1 MKKKSL
7 WLITALMTLALLGVF
22 VMQLYYIK
30 ESYKLKSQL
39 FEQNVN
45 QALNA
50 VVNKV
55 QKRNVALQINKK
67 DDEFKAKKEMGI
79 RSQMDTIVAFRVKFK
94 ENENLRKFKQQ
105 QQIINYLNSQDSIIR
120 SNYLLPQIISE
131 ETYKLYNNAN
141 ADKASKPTL
150 DVVDV
155 RDPITGKLLDR
166 RVNPRRVKATPPQL
180 QINNLPDTI
189 RYLVYSMVDGM
200 PYYISLPSTEPDLIS
215 KFKVEDAKAKL
226 RYEMELNRLYADTI
240 AVQSESLNLVRD
252 VAKEMDNSNLPL
264 SKRVPD
270 IESLDTL
277 IRAELLSRGITLS
290 YDFLITSVK
299 NTNNIIYRRVSNS
312 TIDPIAENTYSHVL
326 FSNDVA
332 AKDPGMIYLRLQNKN
347 AAIFSNMFVTLA
359 SSIGLL
365 LVLIS
370 IFAYTI
376 YAIIRQK
383 KLSEMKTDF
392 INNMTHEFKTP
403 VATIMIASEALKDPE
418 VIEDKSRI
426 GRLANIIYDEN
437 VRLGN
442 HIERVLSVARLERK
456 EIKLEFAPV
465 NVNDLITAVVDSM
478 GLQLQKRNAAV
489 TLNLDATQDLI
500 MADELHLSNV
510 IYNLIDN
517 ANKYSLDS
525 PHIDIATSNR
535 GKNLIVEVGD
545 KGIGMTKD
553 QTKRIFDQFYRV
565 PTGNLHD
572 VKGFGLGLNYVRDI
586 VAEMDGAIKVN
597 SEKDKGTT
605 FEISLPIK
613 HTNN

>member
-1 MKKKSL
+1 
-7 WLITALMTLALLGVF
+7 MTLALLGVF

-55 QKRNVALQINKK
+55 QKRNVALHINKK
-67 DDEFKAKKEMGI
+67 DDEFKARKENGI

-131 ETYKLYNNAN
+131 ETYKLYNNAS

-155 RDPITGKLLDR
+155 RDPLTGKLLDR
-166 RVNPRRVKATPPQL
+166 RINPRRVKTPAPQL

-189 RYLVYSMVDGM
+189 RYLVYSMVDGL

-226 RYEMELNRLYADTI
+226 RYEMELSRLYADTI
-240 AVQSESLNLVRD
+240 AVQSESLNLIRD
-252 VAKEMDNSNLPL
+252 VAKEMDNSDLPL

-277 IRAELLSRGITLS
+277 IRAELLSRGITLA

-299 NTNNIIYRRVSNS
+299 NTNNVIYRRVSNIN
-312 TIDPIAENTYSHVL
+312 IDPIAENTYSHVL

-332 AKDPGMIYLRLQNKN
+332 AKDPGMIYLRLPNKN

-359 SSIGLL
+359 SSVGLL

-418 VIEDKSRI
+418 VVEDKSRI
-426 GRLANIIYDEN
+426 SRLANIIYDEN

-478 GLQLQKRNAAV
+478 GLQLQKRNTAI

-525 PHIDIATSNR
+525 PQIDIATSNR
-535 GKNLIVEVGD
+535 GKNLIVEVAD

-586 VAEMDGAIKVN
+586 VAEMDGTIKVN

-613 HTNN
+613 HLND

>member
-1 MKKKSL
+1 
-7 WLITALMTLALLGVF
+7 MTLALLGVF

-45 QALNA
+45 QALSA

-55 QKRNVALQINKK
+55 QKRNVAIHINKK
-67 DDEFKAKKEMGI
+67 DDEFKAKKEDGI

-94 ENENLRKFKQQ
+94 ENESLRKFKQQ
-105 QQIINYLNSQDSIIR
+105 QQIINYIISQDSIIR

-131 ETYKLYNNAN
+131 ETFKLYNNAN

-166 RVNPRRVKATPPQL
+166 RVNPRRLKTPPPQL

-200 PYYISLPSTEPDLIS
+200 PLFISLPSTEPDLVS

-240 AVQSESLNLVRD
+240 AVQSESLNLIRD
-252 VAKEMDNSNLPL
+252 VAKEMDNSDLPL

-277 IRAELLSRGITLS
+277 IRAELLNRGITLA

-299 NTNNIIYRRVSNS
+299 NTNNVIYRRVSNVN
-312 TIDPIAENTYSHVL
+312 IDPIAENTYSHVL

-332 AKDPGMIYLRLQNKN
+332 AKDPGMIYLRLPNKN

-359 SSIGLL
+359 SSVGLL

-418 VIEDKSRI
+418 VVEDKSRI
-426 GRLANIIYDEN
+426 SRLANIIYDEN

-465 NVNDLITAVVDSM
+465 NVNDLITAVIDSM
-478 GLQLQKRNAAV
+478 GLQLQKRNTAV

-517 ANKYSLDS
+517 ANKYSLNA
-525 PHIDIATSNR
+525 PQIDIATSNR
-535 GKNLIVEVGD
+535 GKHLIIEVAD

-586 VAEMDGAIKVN
+586 VAEMDGTIKVN

>member
-1 MKKKSL
+1 
-7 WLITALMTLALLGVF
+7 MTLALLGVF

-45 QALNA
+45 QALSA

-55 QKRNVALQINKK
+55 QKRNVALHINKK
-67 DDEFKAKKEMGI
+67 DDEFKAKKEDGI

-94 ENENLRKFKQQ
+94 ENEGLRKFKQQ
-105 QQIINYLNSQDSIIR
+105 QQIINYLISQDSIIR

-166 RVNPRRVKATPPQL
+166 RVNPRRLKTPPPQL

-200 PYYISLPSTEPDLIS
+200 PYYISLPSIEPDLIS

-226 RYEMELNRLYADTI
+226 KYEMELNRLYADTI
-240 AVQSESLNLVRD
+240 AVQSESLNLIRD
-252 VAKEMDNSNLPL
+252 VAKEMDNSDLPL

-277 IRAELLSRGITLS
+277 IRAELLNRGITLA

-299 NTNNIIYRRVSNS
+299 NTNNVIYRRVSNVN
-312 TIDPIAENTYSHVL
+312 IDPIAENTYSHVL

-332 AKDPGMIYLRLQNKN
+332 AKDPGMIYLRLPNKN

-359 SSIGLL
+359 SSVGLL

-418 VIEDKSRI
+418 VVEDKSRI
-426 GRLANIIYDEN
+426 SRLANIIYDEN

-456 EIKLEFAPV
+456 EIKLEFGPV
-465 NVNDLITAVVDSM
+465 NVNDLITAVIDSM
-478 GLQLQKRNAAV
+478 GLQLQKRNTAV

-517 ANKYSLDS
+517 ANKYSLNA
-525 PHIDIATSNR
+525 PQIDITTSNR
-535 GKNLIVEVGD
+535 GKHLIIEVAD

-586 VAEMDGAIKVN
+586 VAEMDGTIKVN

-605 FEISLPIK
+605 FEICLPIK
-613 HTNN
+613 HINN

>member
-1 MKKKSL
+1 
-7 WLITALMTLALLGVF
+7 MTLALLGVF

-55 QKRNVALQINKK
+55 QKRNVALHINKK
-67 DDEFKAKKEMGI
+67 DDEFKARKENGI
-79 RSQMDTIVAFRVKFK
+79 RSQLDTIVAFRVKFK

-166 RVNPRRVKATPPQL
+166 RVNPRRVKTPQPQL
-180 QINNLPDTI
+180 QMNNLPDTI
-189 RYLVYSMVDGM
+189 RYLVYSMVDGL
-200 PYYISLPSTEPDLIS
+200 PLFISLPSTEPDLIS

-226 RYEMELNRLYADTI
+226 RYEMELSRLYADTI
-240 AVQSESLNLVRD
+240 AVQSESLNLIRD
-252 VAKEMDNSNLPL
+252 VAKEMDNSDLPL

-277 IRAELLSRGITLS
+277 IRAELLSRGITLA

-299 NTNNIIYRRVSNS
+299 NSNNIIYRRVSN
-312 TIDPIAENTYSHVL
+312 TNIDPIAENTYSHVL

-332 AKDPGMIYLRLQNKN
+332 AKDPGMIYLRLPNKN

-359 SSIGLL
+359 SSVGLL

-418 VIEDKSRI
+418 VVEDKSRI

-465 NVNDLITAVVDSM
+465 NVNDSITAVVDSM
-478 GLQLQKRNAAV
+478 GLQLQKRNAV
-489 TLNLDATQDLI
+489 VNLHLNAAQDLI

-517 ANKYSLDS
+517 ANKYSLEAPEINIS
-525 PHIDIATSNR
+525 TNNK
-535 GKNLIVEVGD
+535 GKNLIIEVAD

-586 VAEMDGAIKVN
+586 VAEMDGTIKVN

>member
-1 MKKKSL
+1 
-7 WLITALMTLALLGVF
+7 MTLALLGVF

-55 QKRNVALQINKK
+55 QKRNVALHINKK
-67 DDEFKAKKEMGI
+67 DDEFKARKENGI

-131 ETYKLYNNAN
+131 ETYKLYNNAS

-155 RDPITGKLLDR
+155 RDPLTGKLLDR
-166 RVNPRRVKATPPQL
+166 RINPRRVKTPAPQL

-189 RYLVYSMVDGM
+189 RYLVYSMVDGL

-226 RYEMELNRLYADTI
+226 RYEMELSRLYADTI
-240 AVQSESLNLVRD
+240 AVQSESLNLIRD
-252 VAKEMDNSNLPL
+252 VAKEMDNSDLPL

-277 IRAELLSRGITLS
+277 IRAELLSRGITLA

-299 NTNNIIYRRVSNS
+299 NTNNVIYRRVSNIN
-312 TIDPIAENTYSHVL
+312 IDPIAENTYSHVL

-332 AKDPGMIYLRLQNKN
+332 AKDPGMIYLRLPNKN

-359 SSIGLL
+359 SSVGLL

-376 YAIIRQK
+376 YAIFRQK

-418 VIEDKSRI
+418 VVEDKSRI
-426 GRLANIIYDEN
+426 SRLANIIYDEN

-478 GLQLQKRNAAV
+478 GLQLQKRNTAI
-489 TLNLDATQDLI
+489 TLNLDATQDLT

-525 PHIDIATSNR
+525 PKIDIATSNR
-535 GKNLIVEVGD
+535 GKNLIVEVAD

-586 VAEMDGAIKVN
+586 VAEMDGTIKVN

-613 HTNN
+613 HLND

>member
-1 MKKKSL
+1 
-7 WLITALMTLALLGVF
+7 MTLALLGVF

-45 QALNA
+45 QALSA

-55 QKRNVALQINKK
+55 QKRNVAIHINKK
-67 DDEFKAKKEMGI
+67 DDEFKAKKEDGI

-94 ENENLRKFKQQ
+94 ENEGLRKFKQQ
-105 QQIINYLNSQDSIIR
+105 QQIINYLISQDSIIR

-166 RVNPRRVKATPPQL
+166 RVNPRRLKTPPPQL

-200 PYYISLPSTEPDLIS
+200 PYYISLPSIEPDLIS

-240 AVQSESLNLVRD
+240 AVQSESLNLIRD
-252 VAKEMDNSNLPL
+252 VAKEMDNSDLPL

-277 IRAELLSRGITLS
+277 IRAELLNRGITLA

-299 NTNNIIYRRVSNS
+299 NTNNVIYRRVSNVN
-312 TIDPIAENTYSHVL
+312 IDPIAENTYSHVL

-332 AKDPGMIYLRLQNKN
+332 AKDPGMIYLRLPNKN

-359 SSIGLL
+359 SSVGLL

-418 VIEDKSRI
+418 VVEDKNRI
-426 GRLANIIYDEN
+426 SRLANIIYDEN

-456 EIKLEFAPV
+456 EIKLEFGPV
-465 NVNDLITAVVDSM
+465 NVNDLITAVIDSM
-478 GLQLQKRNAAV
+478 GLQLQKRNTAV

-517 ANKYSLDS
+517 ANKYSLNA
-525 PHIDIATSNR
+525 PQIDIATSNR
-535 GKNLIVEVGD
+535 GKHLIIEVAD

-586 VAEMDGAIKVN
+586 VAEMDGTIKVN

-605 FEISLPIK
+605 FEICLPIK

>member
-55 QKRNVALQINKK
+55 QKRNVAKHINKK
-67 DDEFKAKKEMGI
+67 DDEFKAQKENGI

-94 ENENLRKFKQQ
+94 ENENLRKYRQQ

-120 SNYLLPQIISE
+120 SNYLQPQIISE
-131 ETYKLYNNAN
+131 ETFKLYNNPN
-141 ADKASKPTL
+141 TDYASKPTL

-155 RDPITGKLLDR
+155 RDPLTGKLLGR
-166 RVNPRRVKATPPQL
+166 RVNPRKVKTPQL
-180 QINNLPDTI
+180 QMDNLPDTI

-200 PYYISLPSTEPDLIS
+200 PLFISLPSTEPDLIS

-226 RYEMELNRLYADTI
+226 KYEMQLSRLYADTVVVLNENI
-240 AVQSESLNLVRD
+240 NLVRD
-252 VAKEMDNSNLPL
+252 VAKEMNNSDLPL
-264 SKRVPD
+264 AQRVPD

-277 IRAELLSRGITLS
+277 IKAELLSRGITLA

-299 NTNNIIYRRVSNS
+299 NTNNVIYRRVSNS
-312 TIDPIAENTYSHVL
+312 NIDPIAENTYSHVL

-332 AKDPGMIYLRLQNKN
+332 AKDPGMIYLRLPNKN

-359 SSIGLL
+359 SSVGLL

-418 VIEDKSRI
+418 VVEDKSRI
-426 GRLANIIYDEN
+426 SRLANIIYDEN

-456 EIKLEFAPV
+456 EIKLEFAAV
-465 NVNDLITAVVDSM
+465 NVNDLVTAVVDSM

-535 GKNLIVEVGD
+535 GKNLIIEVAD
-545 KGIGMTKD
+545 KGIGMTKE

-586 VAEMDGAIKVN
+586 VAEMDGTIKVN

>member
-7 WLITALMTLALLGVF
+7 WVITGLMTLALLGVF

-39 FEQNVN
+39 FEQDVN
-45 QALNA
+45 QALNT

-55 QKRNVALQINKK
+55 QKRNVAGRINRK
-67 DDEFKAKKEMGI
+67 DSEFKILREKGI
-79 RSQMDTIVAFRVKFK
+79 RSQTDTIVAFRVKFK
-94 ENENLRKFKQQ
+94 EVENSRKTKQQ
-105 QQIINYLNSQDSIIR
+105 QQIINYLVFQDSIIKR
-120 SNYLLPQIISE
+120 TYFRPEIISE
-131 ETYKLYNNAN
+131 ELFKLLSSTHPDSSRSSQLMVIEDYK
-141 ADKASKPTL
+141 DI
-150 DVVDV
+150 
-155 RDPITGKLLDR
+155 RTGKIERRIRPRVINSGLDLR
-166 RVNPRRVKATPPQL
+166 NGK
-180 QINNLPDTI
+180 LPDTI
-189 RYLVYSMVDGM
+189 RYLAYSLIDGF
-200 PYYISLPSTEPDLIS
+200 PQLISLPTMDNDLAS
-215 KFKVEDAKAKL
+215 KFKVEDAKAERK
-226 RYEMELNRLYADTI
+226 YQMELNRLYADTI
-240 AVQSESLNLVRD
+240 VAVNDASLNLVRD
-252 VAKEMDNSNLPL
+252 VAKEMVNSDVPL
-264 SKRVPD
+264 SERVPA

-277 IRAELLSRGITLS
+277 IKSELLTKGITLK
-290 YDFLITSVK
+290 YDFWVTPVK
-299 NTNNIIYRRVSNS
+299 NNKNIIYRKVSNNA
-312 TIDPIAENTYSHVL
+312 DDVVDDNTYSHVL

-332 AKDPGMIYLRLQNKN
+332 TKDPGMIYLRLPSQN

-365 LVLIS
+365 LVLIF

-383 KLSEMKTDF
+383 NLSEMKTDF

-418 VIEDKSRI
+418 VVADKSRI

-456 EIKLEFAPV
+456 EIELEYNPV
-465 NVNDLITAVVDSM
+465 NVNDLVSAVVDSM
-478 GLQLQKRNAAV
+478 GLQLQKRNALIH
-489 TLNLDATQDLI
+489 LNLKATEDMI
-500 MADELHLSNV
+500 MGDELHLSNV

-517 ANKYSLDS
+517 ANKYSLDT
-525 PHIDIATSNR
+525 PKITINTRNNA
-535 GKNLIVEVGD
+535 KNLYIEITD
-545 KGIGMTKD
+545 EGIGMTKD

-572 VKGFGLGLNYVRDI
+572 VKGFGLGLNYVQDI
-586 VAEMDGAIKVN
+586 ISEMDGSIKVQ

-605 FEISLPIK
+605 FEVCLPFK
-613 HTNN
+613 HNK

>member
-1 MKKKSL
+1 
-7 WLITALMTLALLGVF
+7 MTLALLGVF

-45 QALNA
+45 QALSA

-55 QKRNVALQINKK
+55 QKRNVALHINKK
-67 DDEFKAKKEMGI
+67 DDEFKAKKEDGI

-94 ENENLRKFKQQ
+94 ENESLRKFKQQ
-105 QQIINYLNSQDSIIR
+105 QQIINYLISQDSIIR

-131 ETYKLYNNAN
+131 ETFKLYNNAN

-166 RVNPRRVKATPPQL
+166 RVNPRRLKTPPPQL

-200 PYYISLPSTEPDLIS
+200 PLFISLPSTEPDLVS

-240 AVQSESLNLVRD
+240 AVQSESLNLIRD
-252 VAKEMDNSNLPL
+252 VAKEMDNSDLPL

-277 IRAELLSRGITLS
+277 IRAELLNRGITLA

-299 NTNNIIYRRVSNS
+299 NTNNVIYRRVSNVN
-312 TIDPIAENTYSHVL
+312 IDPIAENTYSHVL

-332 AKDPGMIYLRLQNKN
+332 AKDPGMIYLRLPNKN

-359 SSIGLL
+359 SSVGLL

-418 VIEDKSRI
+418 VVEDKSRI
-426 GRLANIIYDEN
+426 SRLANIIYDEN

-456 EIKLEFAPV
+456 EIKLEFGPV
-465 NVNDLITAVVDSM
+465 NVNDLITAVIDSM
-478 GLQLQKRNAAV
+478 GLQLQKRNTAV
-489 TLNLDATQDLI
+489 TLSLDATQDLI

-517 ANKYSLDS
+517 ANKYSLNA
-525 PHIDIATSNR
+525 PQIDIATSNR
-535 GKNLIVEVGD
+535 GKHLIIEVAD

-586 VAEMDGAIKVN
+586 VAEMDGTIKVN

>member
-1 MKKKSL
+1 
-7 WLITALMTLALLGVF
+7 MTLALLGVF

-55 QKRNVALQINKK
+55 QKRNVAVHINKK
-67 DDEFKAKKEMGI
+67 DDEFKAKKEDGI

-105 QQIINYLNSQDSIIR
+105 QQIINYISSQDSIIR
-120 SNYLLPQIISE
+120 SNFLLPQIISE

-155 RDPITGKLLDR
+155 RDPLTGKLLDR
-166 RVNPRRVKATPPQL
+166 RINPRRVKTPTPQL

-200 PYYISLPSTEPDLIS
+200 PLFISLPSTEPDLIS

-226 RYEMELNRLYADTI
+226 RYEMELSRLYADTI
-240 AVQSESLNLVRD
+240 AVQSESLNLIRD
-252 VAKEMDNSNLPL
+252 VAKEMDNSDLPL

-277 IRAELLSRGITLS
+277 IRAELLSRGITLA

-299 NTNNIIYRRVSNS
+299 NSNNIIYRRVSNTS
-312 TIDPIAENTYSHVL
+312 IDPIAENTYSHVL

-332 AKDPGMIYLRLQNKN
+332 AKDPGMIYLRLPNKN

-418 VIEDKSRI
+418 VVEDKNRI
-426 GRLANIIYDEN
+426 SRLANIIYDEN

-456 EIKLEFAPV
+456 EIKLEFAAV

-478 GLQLQKRNAAV
+478 GLQLQKRNAVV
-489 TLNLDATQDLI
+489 TLNLVATQDLI

-525 PHIDIATSNR
+525 PQIDIATSNR
-535 GKNLIVEVGD
+535 GKNLIIEVAD

-586 VAEMDGAIKVN
+586 VAEMDGTIKVN
-597 SEKDKGTT
+597 SEKDKGTI